1 MDPFW
6 RTFSEELKARG
17 RDATP
22 FIFTLAGLACLLIA
36 AAIVNEV
43 NESRLVGLIAPG
55 LPWAGAIAVVWAAR
69 RVMLAIRRARKRR
82 REHWERH
89 ELSCDEWRVARS
101 KLKKDGSPNK
111 L

>member
-36 AAIVNEV
+36 AAIVNE
-43 NESRLVGLIAPG
+43 SRLVGLIAPG
-55 LPWAGAIAVVWAAR
+55 LPWVGAIAGVWAAS
-69 RVMLAIRRARKRR
+69 RVILAIRRARKRQ

-101 KLKKDGSPNK
+101 KLKKDGSPNR